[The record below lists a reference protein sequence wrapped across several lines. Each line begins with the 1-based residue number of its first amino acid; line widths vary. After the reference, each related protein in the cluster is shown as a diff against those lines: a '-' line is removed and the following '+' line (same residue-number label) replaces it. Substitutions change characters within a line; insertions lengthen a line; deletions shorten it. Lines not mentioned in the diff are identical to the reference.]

1 MMKRYKKKVH
11 RNDIIDAL
19 GYLYLSN
26 RYSILLNLHK
36 NDETV
41 SSDLK
46 MQWVDKYVESTIQ
59 YNIKA
64 LEIFKENNIQTKNLV
79 RFEFNLEEELLNYCL
94 KEIDVEC

>member
-11 RNDIIDAL
+11 RNDVIYAL

-36 NDETV
+36 HDETV
-41 SSDLK
+41 SSALK